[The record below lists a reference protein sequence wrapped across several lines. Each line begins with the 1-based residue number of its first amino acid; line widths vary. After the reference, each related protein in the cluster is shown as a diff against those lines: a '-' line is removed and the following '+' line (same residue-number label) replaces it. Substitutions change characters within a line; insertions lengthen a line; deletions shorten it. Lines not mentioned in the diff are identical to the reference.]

1 MKSGDGWLGWVE
13 PVPLTKRFQTWYTIK
28 NWRLEHNDGGLVQI
42 ILLFNWVM
50 FRFHV
55 NLQGC
60 NPLDMGVTS
69 HTSSIS
75 EVNLASLGLEVIGHK
90 KNLPQRP
97 NLRTLSKDVGESE
110 GRTWYVIMWWDLD
123 IQNQILFLALSYHG
137 PILGVQQ
144 HRRGSE
150 RHIKNRL
157 VRCQKSATRQHLKGE
172 IWISNGRPLGIVGT
186 Q

>member
-1 MKSGDGWLGWVE
+1 
-13 PVPLTKRFQTWYTIK
+13 
-28 NWRLEHNDGGLVQI
+28 
-42 ILLFNWVM
+42 
-50 FRFHV
+50 
-55 NLQGC
+55 
-60 NPLDMGVTS
+60 MGVTS

-110 GRTWYVIMWWDLD
+110 GRTWYVMGFRY

-137 PILGVQQ
+137 PILGVKQ
-144 HRRGSE
+144 HRHGSE